1 MQMSI
6 THEAGCGTARAPI
19 THPSSGSSRLAVIC
33 YQPFICSSQRPA
45 WGHGAPRRAAKCH
58 QLRDEAVRAE
68 DTPLLLK
75 ISSFTGL
82 RVSTGTNP
90 SCLPP
95 PPARLPQLC
104 VLNGSQPSCCWIKQP
119 RGPS

>member
-19 THPSSGSSRLAVIC
+19 THPSSGSSSLAVIC

-45 WGHGAPRRAAKCH
+45 WGHGAPGRAAKCH
-58 QLRDEAVRAE
+58 RFRDEAVRAE
-68 DTPLLLK
+68 DTPLLQK

-95 PPARLPQLC
+95 CLLAC
-104 VLNGSQPSCCWIKQP
+104 PSCAC
-119 RGPS
+119 